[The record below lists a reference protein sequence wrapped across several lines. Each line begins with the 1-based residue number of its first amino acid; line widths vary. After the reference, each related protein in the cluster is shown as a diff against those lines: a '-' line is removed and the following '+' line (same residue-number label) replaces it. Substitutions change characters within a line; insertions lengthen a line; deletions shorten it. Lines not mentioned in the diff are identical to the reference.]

1 MADLGGS
8 GLFVAIISMIFAVE
22 ISRLVIKSGFTIK
35 MPEQVPSSVARS
47 FESLIPATLVIII
60 SWFVRVILN
69 IDLNKI
75 VNMLFEPL
83 GKFAGDSLLGAL
95 IPVFFIVLLWVAGI
109 HGVAVMGAVFQPIW
123 FSLLDQNIDAKATG
137 EQLPNIVVEPFFQW
151 FVWIGGAGATLSLC
165 ILMVF

>member
-95 IPVFFIVLLWVAGI
+95 IPVFFIVLLWCRYTWCCCYGCCFPTDLVLAFRSK
-109 HGVAVMGAVFQPIW
+109 HR
-123 FSLLDQNIDAKATG
+123 
-137 EQLPNIVVEPFFQW
+137 
-151 FVWIGGAGATLSLC
+151 C
-165 ILMVF
+165 